1 MTVIVWS
8 TPASVVKSS
17 ILATLKITLM
27 HVEKE
32 AKRMT
37 QIQIGPLAARMN
49 LKSCSRR
56 AVLVMQGNAHV
67 GLTVQKAQQPEV
79 CQLCHC
85 TFSWR

>member
-8 TPASVVKSS
+8 TAASVVQSG
-17 ILATLKITLM
+17 ILATLMMTLI
-27 HVEKE
+27 HVVKE

-37 QIQIGPLAARMN
+37 RIQIGQLAARMS

-67 GLTVQKAQQPEV
+67 GLTFQ
-79 CQLCHC
+79 
-85 TFSWR
+85 